1 MQDCTFC
8 KIVAGD
14 LPSNKVYED
23 ENLLAFEDINPIAP
37 IHLLLITKEH
47 IPSLADLDDKNKET
61 ASELLLVAAKLGNEH
76 CGDSGF
82 RVVTNIGE
90 DGGQEVDHLHLHIIG
105 GRKMTWPPG

>member
-1 MQDCTFC
+1 MQDCIFC
-8 KIVAGD
+8 KIVAGE

-23 ENLLAFEDINPIAP
+23 DDLLAFEDINPVAP
-37 IHLLLITKEH
+37 IHLLLITKTH
-47 IPSLADLDDKNKET
+47 IRSLADLNEENKET
-61 ASELLLVAAKLGNEH
+61 ASELLLVASKLGKEH
-76 CGDSGF
+76 CGNDGF